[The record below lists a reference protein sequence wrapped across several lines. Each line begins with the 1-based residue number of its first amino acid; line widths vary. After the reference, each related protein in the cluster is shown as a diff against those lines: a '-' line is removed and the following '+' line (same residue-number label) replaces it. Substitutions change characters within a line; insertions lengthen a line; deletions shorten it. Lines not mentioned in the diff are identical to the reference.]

1 MIDRPFSKF
10 TATTVIVFS
19 VLALIIIPAFIS
31 SYKIPTEILVIIAAS
46 VSSAATF
53 LFMADK
59 KKDGND

>member
-1 MIDRPFSKF
+1 MIDRPFSKS
-10 TATTVIVFS
+10 TAMIIIVFS
-19 VLALIIIPAFIS
+19 VLALILIPVYYPGYEI
-31 SYKIPTEILVIIAAS
+31 KTEILVIIAAS